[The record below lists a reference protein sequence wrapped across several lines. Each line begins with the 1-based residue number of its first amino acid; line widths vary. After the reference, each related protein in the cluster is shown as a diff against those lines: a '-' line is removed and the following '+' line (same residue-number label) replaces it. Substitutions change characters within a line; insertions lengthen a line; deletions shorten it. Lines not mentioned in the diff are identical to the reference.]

1 MKEILFVTT
10 NNGKV
15 VSLQKRLDESQFKIK
30 QIELDLPELQGDS
43 SKDISLEK
51 AKAAFKIVG
60 KPLIVQ
66 DSSFHIRSLNGF
78 PGAYIKYILKTIGLK
93 GILKLL
99 EGVEDRSAYAEGA
112 LTYIEDVE
120 HFWTF
125 TNQSSD
131 STIALEIRDGNQ
143 EESWSELWK
152 ILIPNGFDKTYSELT
167 KDELDAKQKSSKST
181 SEFRQFA
188 EWLTIVKLDRKVSQ
202 PINSKIIKDEDSAN
216 K

>member
-1 MKEILFVTT
+1 MKEILFVTS
-10 NNGKV
+10 NKGKV
-15 VSLQKRLDESQFKIK
+15 ASLQKRLDESKFKIT

-43 SKDISLEK
+43 AKDISLEK
-51 AKAAFKIVG
+51 AKAAFKKVG

-78 PGAYIKYILKTIGLK
+78 PGAYIKYALKTIGLE

-99 EGVEDRSAYAEGA
+99 EGVDDRRAYAEGA
-112 LTYIEDVE
+112 LTYIEDEE

-131 STIALEIRDGNQ
+131 GTISKEIREGNH

-167 KDELDAKQKSSKST
+167 KEELDAKQKSGKST

-188 EWLTIVKLDRKVSQ
+188 EWLETNLV
-202 PINSKIIKDEDSAN
+202 
-216 K
+216 

>member
-1 MKEILFVTT
+1 MKEILFVTS
-10 NNGKV
+10 NKGKV
-15 VSLQKRLDESQFKIK
+15 ASLQKRLDESKFKIT

-43 SKDISLEK
+43 SKEISLEK
-51 AKAAFKIVG
+51 AKTAFTIVG

-78 PGAYIKYILKTIGLK
+78 PGAYIKYALKTIGLE

-99 EGVEDRSAYAEGA
+99 EGIEDRRAYAQGA
-112 LTYIEDVE
+112 LTYIEDEE
-120 HFWTF
+120 HCRTF

-131 STIALEIRDGNQ
+131 GTIATEIREG
-143 EESWSELWK
+143 EHAESWSELWK

-167 KDELDAKQKSSKST
+167 KEELDAKQKSGKST

-188 EWLTIVKLDRKVSQ
+188 EWLVGKRI
-202 PINSKIIKDEDSAN
+202 
-216 K
+216 

>member
-1 MKEILFVTT
+1 MQEILFVTS

-15 VSLQKRLDESQFKIK
+15 ASLQKRLEGNKFKIT

-43 SKDISLEK
+43 AKDISLEK
-51 AKAAFKIVG
+51 AKTAFKMVG

-78 PGAYIKYILKTIGLK
+78 PGAYIKYALKSIGLE

-99 EGVEDRSAYAEGA
+99 EGIEDRSAYAEGA
-112 LTYIEDVE
+112 LTYIENEE

-125 TNQSSD
+125 TNQSRD
-131 STIALEIRDGNQ
+131 GTIALEIREGNQ

-167 KDELDAKQKSSKST
+167 KEELDAKQKSSKST
-181 SEFRQFA
+181 SEFKQFA

-216 K
+216 Q